1 MEVYSRGFLRLEDR
15 LDEED
20 RSDRLMLLPHV
31 CQDGVCVCV
40 RMCVWLPGS
49 LASLGRH
56 GVVCQVH
63 DQSIK
68 Q

>member
-1 MEVYSRGFLRLEDR
+1 MDVYNRGFLRLEDR

-40 RMCVWLPGS
+40 RMCVYVCMVTWLACVAWQTRGSVPGT
-49 LASLGRH
+49 
-56 GVVCQVH
+56 
-63 DQSIK
+63 
-68 Q
+68 